1 MNLAQLLGN
10 SEILKQ
16 ILILVAAS
24 AIKLR
29 VKDWTIL
36 HSRWTRLL
44 HETKCICRPLL
55 SYC

>member
-1 MNLAQLLGN
+1 MNLVQLLGN

-24 AIKLR
+24 SIKLR

-44 HETKCICRPLL
+44 YETKCICRPLL